1 MVCGMRLSHQ
11 QKRISELCS
20 KVIATNDPTEFGE
33 AVTELRV
40 ALRAQL
46 DHIKELVYDA
56 KQTIAQLPPPPFERR
71 RMERRKME
79 RRQ

>member
-1 MVCGMRLSHQ
+1 MVCGMRLSHR

-20 KVIATNDPTEFGE
+20 KVIATNDPTEFGQ

-56 KQTIAQLPPPPFERR
+56 KQTIAQLPPPFKRR

>member
-20 KVIATNDPTEFGE
+20 KVIATNDPTEFAQ
-33 AVTELRV
+33 AVAELRV

-46 DHIKELVYDA
+46 DHLKQLGYDA
-56 KQTIAQLPPPPFERR
+56 GQTIARLPPPLERR
-71 RMERRKME
+71 KIERRKME